1 MQMKACG
8 FLLVEELETTFQLNH
23 TRFLDKR
30 RLHWAFQAES
40 TFFNKSR
47 VFQEYGGI
55 NEDWMNEWVSHQ
67 GITAG
72 WPSALLWHK
81 QKGLVSLL
89 SAEGT
94 PPHIFTERASLA
106 PYRWYLVLFFG
117 IYLFRDNFLTFR
129 DNFFQPPVTVKMWHN
144 ADDLL
149 DATGLLL
156 NGETRSLWQ
165 IRWIPDIYLQCDS
178 QWGTVRALNNFS
190 STKISL
196 VQFQTSDNIILGLQ
210 PMISLIIN
218 YYANYLLDKSIIMSE
233 LKVT

>member
-1 MQMKACG
+1 MQMKTWG
-8 FLLVEELETTFQLNH
+8 FLLVEELETTFQLNS

-72 WPSALLWHK
+72 WPSGLLWHK
-81 QKGLVSLL
+81 QKGHVPLL

-106 PYRWYLVLFFG
+106 PYRLSLVLFFG
-117 IYLFRDNFLTFR
+117 IDLFR

-144 ADDLL
+144 VDDLL
-149 DATGLLL
+149 DATGMLLH
-156 NGETRSLWQ
+156 GETRSLWQ

-178 QWGTVRALNNFS
+178 QCSTVSALNNFS
-190 STKISL
+190 STKIN
-196 VQFQTSDNIILGLQ
+196 T
-210 PMISLIIN
+210 
-218 YYANYLLDKSIIMSE
+218 A
-233 LKVT
+233 